1 MNQIRRVLVAAG
13 ILFLVVFVM
22 VIFNQIMQL
31 HLYAASVNAV
41 FGTVVL
47 VVLSVLLVGLLAAPV
62 LLFYRLPQSLAP
74 PGEEVE
80 MPVYLQKMGKRL
92 TANKLLKGQAY
103 DFSQPPEMQR
113 ALSVLD
119 LQANAIVQKTAR
131 NVFLAT
137 AISQNG
143 KLDAL
148 MVLTTHTKMIW
159 DVAHIYYQRPSP
171 RDLLRLYSN
180 VAATTLLASQLED
193 LDISE
198 QVEPVLGTVLQGSAM
213 KSVPFVGPLSSVIL
227 DSLLEGSINAFL
239 TLRVGVITKRY
250 CGAMEPFHARKVR
263 KIALAEASGM
273 LKTLV
278 VQSSGQVVNA
288 MLKTARKAGADTVRS
303 GVQMAGRATQNVKK
317 GFYGWFRRG
326 SPVAGKIN

>member
-1 MNQIRRVLVAAG
+1 
-13 ILFLVVFVM
+13 VM

-31 HLYAASVNAV
+31 HLYAASVNVV

-47 VVLSVLLVGLLAAPV
+47 VVLSVLFVGLLAAPV
-62 LLFYRLPQSLAP
+62 LLFYRLPQSLTP
-74 PGEEVE
+74 PENEAE
-80 MPVYLQKMGKRL
+80 MPEYRQKMGKRL
-92 TANKLLKGQAY
+92 AANKLLKSENY
-103 DFSQPPEMQR
+103 NFSQPEQMQK

-119 LQANAIVQKTAR
+119 LQANAVMQKTAR

-180 VAATTLLASQLED
+180 VAATTLLASQIED

-198 QVEPVLGTVLQGSAM
+198 QIEPVLGTVLQGSAM
-213 KSVPFVGPLSSVIL
+213 KSVPFVGPLSGVIL

-250 CGAMEPFHARKVR
+250 CGALEPFQARKAR
-263 KIALAEASGM
+263 RIALAEASGM

-303 GVQMAGRATQNVKK
+303 GVQIAGKATQTVKK

-326 SPVAGKIN
+326 SPITEPRD